1 MGMAELFNF
10 SGGSLPWFKN
20 EIENKIDQDVS
31 NVILLTH
38 QPFRCR
44 IGVPDW
50 CFCFSK
56 SHKVA
61 LRSIFEKAGTNH
73 GKGLALFW
81 GQWAGHQHRWFDG
94 TAFDEPA
101 FKHFRQWENSAV
113 KGDVFDSKMA
123 SSFSIFTF
131 EHGEV
136 IGIKKFWREKNTWK
150 NVSVV

>member
-1 MGMAELFNF
+1 M
-10 SGGSLPWFKN
+10 
-20 EIENKIDQDVS
+20 
-31 NVILLTH
+31 
-38 QPFRCR
+38 
-44 IGVPDW
+44 
-50 CFCFSK
+50 
-56 SHKVA
+56 A

-131 EHGEV
+131 EHGE
-136 IGIKKFWREKNTWK
+136 IIEIKKFWREKNTWK